1 MKYAIHSNGMWVTP
15 AMKSAVEKSMKKI
28 EPLLTPDTSIKITLG
43 YAVSNKIYY
52 FKVKVVLE
60 SVKYTIQVKSSK
72 ETFYE
77 SMDEVTTKLKETIYR
92 RNKKMLEKK
101 RRSSRKDMVNMNR
114 KIESF
119 EKKFVNDDF
128 VSINGIVYGDD
139 DFSRQTAL

>member
-1 MKYAIHSNGMWVTP
+1 MKYTIHSNGMWVTP

-43 YAVSNKIYY
+43 YAISNKIYY